1 MVRPIRLKVDEVYR
15 KLQRLCDVLE
25 GKPDV
30 SHDPN
35 PHELLLR
42 ESDEILDGLKALFK
56 KSTHEE
62 QVRLMTIAPKK
73 WGRQK
78 REKWYVVKNVSY
90 LSVFSHSTKQLDYE
104 NNFFALGSVQIKT
117 NHVDHSFYLQ
127 TMMVWLFQNVY
138 VEIHRCLRKRSIL

>member
-35 PHELLLR
+35 PHELLVS

-56 KSTHEE
+56 KSTDEE

-117 NHVDHSFYLQ
+117 KHVDHSLYQ
-127 TMMVWLFQNVY
+127 ETMMVLLIHNAY
-138 VEIHRCLRKRSIL
+138 AEIHHCLRKQSIL